1 MHADRSGFADSS
13 KPWRMLLAG
22 CGGLWAGLTLPL
34 TATAFGS
41 SQWVWV
47 FDHPAYVAARQW
59 ASNPYEVF
67 GALAA
72 FAFLAI
78 GIALYPD
85 LRRAGWAG
93 SVMAWLII
101 VGAPITA
108 LSYMNASERAP
119 LHFIWGG
126 EFFVLVAIG
135 LSGIGAALTA
145 GRRWR
150 IGLRILIG
158 MTLVVLALGT
168 AVFGYWPHGSLVFLA
183 VEAIVIIA
191 AAPRHV
197 TVALGPSTAP
207 EAPSSPH

>member
-1 MHADRSGFADSS
+1 MV
-13 KPWRMLLAG
+13 LAG
-22 CGGLWAGLTLPL
+22 LGGLWAALTLPL

-41 SQWVWV
+41 LQWVWV
-47 FDHPAYVAARQW
+47 FDYPVYVAARQW

-78 GIALYPD
+78 GLALFPD

-93 SVMAWLII
+93 IAMVWLII
-101 VGAPITA
+101 VGAPLTA
-108 LSYMNASERAP
+108 VSYVNASASAP
-119 LHFIWGG
+119 LHVVWGG

-145 GRRWR
+145 GPRWR
-150 IGLRILIG
+150 MAVRILLG

-168 AVFGYWPHGSLVFLA
+168 LVFGYWPHGSLVLLA

-191 AAPRHV
+191 AAPRDAAF
-197 TVALGPSTAP
+197 TQSSATEREEL
-207 EAPSSPH
+207 PSSH